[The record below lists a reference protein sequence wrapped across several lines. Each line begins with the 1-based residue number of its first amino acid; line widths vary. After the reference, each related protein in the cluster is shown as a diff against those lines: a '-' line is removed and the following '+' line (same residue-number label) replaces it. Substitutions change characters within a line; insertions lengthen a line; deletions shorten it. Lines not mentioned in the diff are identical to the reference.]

1 LPFAGRTGQ
10 GDSLSRLPGLDAAA
24 WNALDLG
31 VQMAAVPPAGRRRE
45 SGHIV
50 RLPGSFPRLRRSRR
64 CRIRGASSSRS
75 GTLPTFQSASRL
87 QTARKDLRRPLVP
100 RFNLP
105 KCAPSGTSGSAPTF
119 GWPPCLVLAA
129 VPARH
134 QRTVQTILSI
144 RLFVA
149 GPARRY
155 GVDPRRRTSG
165 SLRAKLAFKS
175 TFHGRLPVH
184 KQPFLE
190 Q

>member
-1 LPFAGRTGQ
+1 MPFAGRTGQ

-134 QRTVQTILSI
+134 QRTGPDDPLYSPLCRRPGATVRGRSSAKNVRLSP
-144 RLFVA
+144 REASLQVDLPWSF
-149 GPARRY
+149 AR
-155 GVDPRRRTSG
+155 S
-165 SLRAKLAFKS
+165 
-175 TFHGRLPVH
+175 
-184 KQPFLE
+184 
-190 Q
+190 

>member
-1 LPFAGRTGQ
+1 MPFAGRTGQ

-105 KCAPSGTSGSAPTF
+105 KCAAIGYIRVSTN
-119 GWPPCLVLAA
+119 VRLAA
-129 VPARH
+129 VPRPGRGPGATPTDRPDDPLYSPLC
-134 QRTVQTILSI
+134 R
-144 RLFVA
+144 R
-149 GPARRY
+149 PARRY
-155 GVDPRRRTSG
+155 GVDPR
-165 SLRAKLAFKS
+165 
-175 TFHGRLPVH
+175 
-184 KQPFLE
+184 
-190 Q
+190 